1 MCAADAFNEVEGSVT
16 CDKYGQYMLYNQT
29 TKNCFCLTTFI
40 LQPDDTCSCKTGET
54 LMGTTCQS
62 CETAKWKAETGPRLD
77 LQQLVHLP
85 IEPEFWRTKSRS
97 TDIRECPVPEA
108 CVGGNGMNYC
118 CVGHDGPYCNLC
130 VDGWTMDPLM
140 LCKSCKNSST
150 DTAITLV
157 VLAVGAAL
165 LLVFTS

>member
-62 CETAKWKAETGPRLD
+62 CETAKWKAETGVTSCNLYSST
-77 LQQLVHLP
+77 LQ
-85 IEPEFWRTKSRS
+85 FSTTKSLGS
-97 TDIRECPVPEA
+97 T
-108 CVGGNGMNYC
+108 
-118 CVGHDGPYCNLC
+118 
-130 VDGWTMDPLM
+130 
-140 LCKSCKNSST
+140 SNSSC
-150 DTAITLV
+150 ICPSSPNS
-157 VLAVGAAL
+157 GARSPAPP
-165 LLVFTS
+165 TSASVPSPRPASAATE